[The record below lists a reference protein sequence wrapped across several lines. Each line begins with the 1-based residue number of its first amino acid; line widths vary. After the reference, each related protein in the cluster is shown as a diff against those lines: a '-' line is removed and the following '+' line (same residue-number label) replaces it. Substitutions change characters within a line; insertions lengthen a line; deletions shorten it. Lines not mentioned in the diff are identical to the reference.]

1 MPETRGKEKININ
14 AIVKLTAD
22 GTTNHNDKK
31 WNISKNISHISN
43 KLTVNNKHNFAC
55 AVSLKQ

>member
-31 WNISKNISHISN
+31 
-43 KLTVNNKHNFAC
+43 
-55 AVSLKQ
+55 